1 MPLDVKLIND
11 IYYTEDFKVMIR
23 SNKEYLVANAL
34 EFPLIDRALV
44 SAHRYDFYSILRI
57 TGQDKINPMLYWVI
71 AFINGILNPEQDV
84 IDMKS
89 YLYVD
94 ETVINQMLARQ
105 NTERK

>member
-1 MPLDVKLIND
+1 MPLDVKIMND

-23 SNKEYLVANAL
+23 SNKEYLIARAQM
-34 EFPLIDRALV
+34 FPLVDRALV

-57 TGQDKINPMLYWVI
+57 VGQGKINPMLFWVI
-71 AFINGILNPEQDV
+71 AFINNINNPEQDV

-94 ETVINQMLARQ
+94 ESVINQMISRQ